1 MKFNSK
7 SLQESFELAKPL
19 LEGLKPQDPV
29 SEDIQELELLLK
41 TLHLKESFIF
51 NLKFRHTPAYQEEL
65 LVWNHSIQR
74 LIYTKNIYKVSC
86 LSHDKG
92 YYQHIHYNDK
102 EILIETP
109 LLEAPKEI
117 KQLIAEEDK
126 LALFLS
132 FLTQKF
138 NQNHTTPFYF
148 N

>member
-7 SLQESFELAKPL
+7 SLQDSFEQAKPI

-29 SEDIQELELLLK
+29 SEDIHELELLLK

-51 NLKFRHTPAYQEEL
+51 NLKFIHTLAHQEEL
-65 LVWNHSIQR
+65 LIWNHISQR
-74 LIYTKNIYKVSC
+74 LIYTKNTYKVTC

-92 YYQHIHYNDK
+92 YSQHINYNDK
-102 EILIETP
+102 ETLIEIP
-109 LLEAPKEI
+109 LIDASVEI
-117 KQLIAEEDK
+117 KRHIAKEDK

-132 FLTQKF
+132 LLTQNF
-138 NQNHTTPFYF
+138 NQTQHQLFYF